1 MRKITLEI
9 AAAIALTLG
18 AIIASAGGVLASDV
32 MVMNAFARASATPV
46 AKSGAAYVTIM
57 NHGVEADRLLSLSSP
72 AARLAE
78 LHVTK
83 MDGDVMKMEAAGI
96 IDLPP
101 NGTVEMKPG
110 GLHVMLVGLNAPLKE
125 GESVDLV
132 LHFEKAGDVTVS
144 VPVGTAAAGGHDHT
158 D

>member
-1 MRKITLEI
+1 MRKITLEF

-32 MVMNAFARASATPV
+32 MVINAFARASATPV
-46 AKSGAAYVTIM
+46 AKSGAAYVTVM
-57 NHGVEADRLLSLSSP
+57 NHGTEADRLLSLSSP
-72 AARLAE
+72 AARFAE
-78 LHVTK
+78 LHTSR
-83 MDGDVMKMEAAGI
+83 MDGDVMKMEPAGI

-101 NGTVEMKPG
+101 NATVEMKPG
-110 GLHVMLVGLNAPLKE
+110 GMHVMLMGLAAPLKE

-132 LHFEKAGDVTVS
+132 LHFERAGDVTVS
-144 VPVGTAAAGGHDHT
+144 VPVGSTAAGGHDHT